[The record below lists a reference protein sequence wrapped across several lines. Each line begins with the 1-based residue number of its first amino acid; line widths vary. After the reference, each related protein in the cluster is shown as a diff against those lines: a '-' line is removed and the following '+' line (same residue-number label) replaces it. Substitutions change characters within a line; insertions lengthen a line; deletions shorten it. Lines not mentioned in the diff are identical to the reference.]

1 MKKAQ
6 EELESQRRAEK
17 DKDQKLKEKKKFEK
31 EQERNKKRIADYK
44 RKKLEAE
51 EMLANQDLDFDD
63 DDYYTGFSSEPQ
75 QPAVK
80 ANPASGYGAPGMKM
94 KQIPEQDEEDKYLDD
109 ILNRNYGQSSK
120 APPAVN

>member
-6 EELESQRRAEK
+6 EEFENQKRVEK
-17 DKDQKLKEKKKFEK
+17 EKDQKVKEKKKFEK
-31 EQERNKKRIADYK
+31 EQERNKKRIAEYK

-63 DDYYTGFSSEPQ
+63 DDDYYTGFSNEPQ

-80 ANPASGYGAPGMKM
+80 KNSVSSYGAPGMSM
-94 KQIPEQDEEDKYLDD
+94 NQIPEQDEEDKYLDD
-109 ILNRNYGQSSK
+109 ILNRNYG
-120 APPAVN
+120 